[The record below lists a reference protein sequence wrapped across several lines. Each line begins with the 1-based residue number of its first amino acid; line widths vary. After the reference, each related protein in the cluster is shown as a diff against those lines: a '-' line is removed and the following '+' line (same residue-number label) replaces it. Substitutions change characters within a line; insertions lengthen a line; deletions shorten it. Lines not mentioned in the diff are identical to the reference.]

1 MGFSAS
7 VIWILLWYTG
17 FMLDIHCHILPGVDD
32 GAPNMDVSLEMAE
45 ILYQAGFQK
54 IAASPHYGEGSAGDV
69 PIDLATSR
77 RQDLNQ
83 ELQKAGIGL
92 EILPNAEHH
101 LRPSLFDR
109 IDAGA
114 VVPIGGKGKWLLVE
128 LPWSPIPNPE
138 EIIFRIQMKGFRV
151 ILAHPERYKYIEP
164 PMVERFV
171 ERGVL
176 MQVELGSFADL
187 YGRRARKRALR
198 YADKGQC
205 HVLATD
211 LHHSKNAS
219 KWIASALKYIRKRYG
234 EDGLERV
241 LKVNPQLLMD
251 NADHLDIVS
260 LRK

>member
-1 MGFSAS
+1 
-7 VIWILLWYTG
+7 
-17 FMLDIHCHILPGVDD
+17 MLDIHCHILPGVDD
-32 GAPNMDVSLEMAE
+32 GAPDMEVSLEMAE
-45 ILYQAGFQK
+45 ILYRAGFRK

-69 PIDLATSR
+69 PIELASR
-77 RQDLNQ
+77 RRAELN
-83 ELQKAGIGL
+83 EALQKEGIGI

-109 IDAGA
+109 VDAGA
-114 VVPIGGKGKWLLVE
+114 VVPIGGQGRWLLVE
-128 LPWSPIPNPE
+128 LPWSPIPRPE
-138 EIIFRIQMKGFRV
+138 EVIFRIQMKGYRV

-164 PMVERFV
+164 EMVERFV

-211 LHHSKNAS
+211 LHHSKNAE
-219 KWIASALKYIRKRYG
+219 KWIAKASKYVRKRYG
-234 EDGLERV
+234 EEGFHRM
-241 LKVNPQLLMD
+241 LKTNPELLTQ
-251 NADHLDIVS
+251 NADHLDLIS